1 MKVIFLEDVD
11 RVAHEGDVEEVADG
25 FARNYLIPNNL
36 AVRATEGALKELEQR
51 RSAIEK
57 RQETKREAAEKL
69 AEQLGKE
76 TIVIEAPVG
85 EGGRLHGRVT
95 TRMIA
100 DAAAEQLEYDI
111 DRRDIDIPEPISA
124 TGKYLVTAEL
134 YRDIQAQLPI
144 EVVPDEESREEA
156 EEAQEQQEAEDAQ
169 EQVQEEAAADEEAE
183 DDEADDEPQE
193 AADSAETDDDDE
205 TDDEEDDQ

>member
-11 RVAHEGDVEEVADG
+11 RVAHEGDVTEVADG

-51 RSAIEK
+51 RRAIEK
-57 RQETKREAAEKL
+57 RQETKREGAEKL
-69 AEQLGKE
+69 AEKLGQE

-100 DAAAEQLEYDI
+100 DAAAEQLEYEI
-111 DRRDIDIPEPISA
+111 DRRDIDIPEPISE

-144 EVVPDEESREEA
+144 EVIPDEESREDAEEA
-156 EEAQEQQEAEDAQ
+156 EEEAE
-169 EQVQEEAAADEEAE
+169 EVHEEEAAEEAE
-183 DDEADDEPQE
+183 EDEEEEQPQDAD
-193 AADSAETDDDDE
+193 DSAETDADDDE
-205 TDDEEDDQ
+205 GEDAGDEDEEDDE